1 MTIVLAFLI
10 LAGLLLTLFWLLF
23 GKRPGKDPVRQAL
36 EIQEMLPVHCQHFLQ
51 IQQVLKTCDQIF
63 IEQRLPKDIAK
74 KWRAERREVVRL
86 YIRGLRQDFR
96 GLEQL
101 ARSLAALS
109 SKVSRKQEWE
119 WAWLGVQ
126 FRVLYGFT
134 QLQFAA
140 HNLPLEGLTHLTEML
155 MGLRMM
161 LEDTINEMSE
171 PLPQTQR
178 TLAS

>member
-1 MTIVLAFLI
+1 MTIILVFLV
-10 LAGLLLTLFWLLF
+10 LAGLLLALFWLLF
-23 GKRPGKDPVRQAL
+23 GKRRQNDPAQAAL
-36 EIQEMLPVHCQHFLQ
+36 EIQQLLPVHCKHF
-51 IQQVLKTCDQIF
+51 QQVEHVLKTCDQIF
-63 IEQRLPKDIAK
+63 IERRLPKDIAK
-74 KWRAERREVVRL
+74 KWRGERREVVRL

-109 SKVSRKQEWE
+109 PKVDRKQEWE

-126 FRVLYGFT
+126 FRLLYGFT

-140 HNLPLEGLTHLTEML
+140 RNSPLEGLTNLTEML
-155 MGLRMM
+155 MGLMMM
-161 LEDTINEMSE
+161 LENTINEMSQ
-171 PLPQTQR
+171 PLPKTET